1 MSRILLYLTA
11 CAQLIVPTV
20 ANTQERLIQLH
31 YDLEVAAYC
40 GLVSKNVL
48 EGFQTALKDET
59 ESANLSQGD
68 IELARMQAWKEAHL
82 EWQNRGLGGFKYWCA
97 NEAMEGA
104 KRLESYI
111 TE

>member
-11 CAQLIVPTV
+11 CALSIIPTV
-20 ANTQERLIQLH
+20 ANTHERLVQLH

-40 GLVSKNVL
+40 GLVSQNVL
-48 EGFQTALKDET
+48 TGFQKALKYEI
-59 ESANLSQGD
+59 EKANLSQED

-104 KRLESYI
+104 KRLESHI

>member
-1 MSRILLYLTA
+1 MSRILPYLTV
-11 CAQLIVPTV
+11 CALSIVPTV
-20 ANTQERLIQLH
+20 ASTQERLIELH

-48 EGFQTALKDET
+48 TGFQTALKNET
-59 ESANLSQGD
+59 ETANHSQRD

-104 KRLESYI
+104 KRLESHI